1 MPYINKTLNISFFH
15 RTTPAVVFWQ
25 WFNQTFNA
33 IVNYTNRSGDHPI
46 PVKYV
51 HNSLI
56 VICMRINPFT
66 TCTNIEENIIAVVFN
81 IFMGFV
87 CACLWGCVQV
97 QVCNQVKICT
107 YTNKTK

>member
-1 MPYINKTLNISFFH
+1 MPYINKTLNIFLFH

-56 VICMRINPFT
+56 VICINPFT

-87 CACLWGCVQV
+87 CAYFMGVCVSASL
-97 QVCNQVKICT
+97 
-107 YTNKTK
+107 

>member
-1 MPYINKTLNISFFH
+1 MPYIDKTLNISFFH

-56 VICMRINPFT
+56 VICTRINPFT

-87 CACLWGCVQV
+87 CACFMG
-97 QVCNQVKICT
+97 VCASASL
-107 YTNKTK
+107 